1 MRKFYIFMLTI
12 FICMSCSDRDNHS
25 DEPTFVPDE
34 SQIEI
39 SEAFL
44 TPTFDAEG
52 GEITVEFVTQSDWS
66 VSVVNS
72 RAENWCSISP
82 LSGGAG
88 KATFIIRT
96 SANDTYD
103 ERNATIILQAG
114 ADSKTI
120 TVTQKPQKALLISSN
135 KIEIKKEGGEFS
147 LEIKSNVKF
156 EYFIEE
162 GIDWLSI
169 STTDTRT
176 LSTTQLLFNVAPNLS
191 GYKREASITITDGT
205 LSELVS
211 VYQEGD
217 IPQLIVTA
225 NQQVFDCEG
234 GTLKVEVSSNIN
246 YDMVFPDVSW
256 ITEDK
261 ERNQSTHTLYF
272 SISPN
277 ETDEDRR
284 AEIVF
289 NERDGELSEVVNILQ
304 YGQSKDPE
312 TEIRRFLINLYK
324 DTNGDNWKKNNNWC
338 SDAPIEQWYGVNTT
352 QNEDGT
358 TLVTLSLPN
367 NNLIGSIDL
376 SDCIYIEWLS
386 CEGNALSS
394 VNVSNCTNLKI
405 LQCDNNQL
413 KELLVDGTSL
423 TDIGCSS
430 NKLVTLN
437 LKNCS
442 KIESVNCSFNDIV
455 DLQADGLSSLK
466 NLICSQ
472 CQLKELNVSN
482 CLNLTYLYCD
492 SNPLEIIDV
501 SNTSLDN
508 GFASNLNWREPAW
521 PNLKVVKFRNC
532 PKLGSITVQNIG
544 SLQLLDLTDCKNLT
558 SLYCNN
564 VEQLEFLEIKGCNLL
579 ERLTVYKSGVHL
591 IDVSGYDKLVEIS
604 CADNI
609 CLTHFYADICTS
621 LVSLFCHNNHLAVL
635 NVDGCTSLDVL
646 ECSNNQ
652 LTSLETSTCHKLRNI
667 MCDNNLIEQI
677 SYPRSLENFSCINN
691 RITAKVPSWFSE
703 LIEFRCDYLYEYTG
717 YDYDNEKWL
726 YKMHTYGWWYEGE
739 PDCGPVY
746 HY

>member
-1 MRKFYIFMLTI
+1 M
-12 FICMSCSDRDNHS
+12 
-25 DEPTFVPDE
+25 E
-34 SQIEI
+34 
-39 SEAFL
+39 
-44 TPTFDAEG
+44 
-52 GEITVEFVTQSDWS
+52 
-66 VSVVNS
+66 
-72 RAENWCSISP
+72 
-82 LSGGAG
+82 
-88 KATFIIRT
+88 
-96 SANDTYD
+96 
-103 ERNATIILQAG
+103 
-114 ADSKTI
+114 
-120 TVTQKPQKALLISSN
+120 
-135 KIEIKKEGGEFS
+135 
-147 LEIKSNVKF
+147 
-156 EYFIEE
+156 
-162 GIDWLSI
+162 
-169 STTDTRT
+169 
-176 LSTTQLLFNVAPNLS
+176 
-191 GYKREASITITDGT
+191 
-205 LSELVS
+205 
-211 VYQEGD
+211 
-217 IPQLIVTA
+217 
-225 NQQVFDCEG
+225 
-234 GTLKVEVSSNIN
+234 
-246 YDMVFPDVSW
+246 
-256 ITEDK
+256 
-261 ERNQSTHTLYF
+261 
-272 SISPN
+272 
-277 ETDEDRR
+277 
-284 AEIVF
+284 
-289 NERDGELSEVVNILQ
+289 
-304 YGQSKDPE
+304 
-312 TEIRRFLINLYK
+312 
-324 DTNGDNWKKNNNWC
+324 KNNNWC

-358 TLVTLSLPN
+358 TLVTLFLPN

-521 PNLKVVKFRNC
+521 PNLKVVKFRSC

>member
-1 MRKFYIFMLTI
+1 MRIFSFFMLLFFFCI
-12 FICMSCSDRDNHS
+12 SCSDGDNYS
-25 DEPTFVPDE
+25 DNPISSPDE

-39 SEAFL
+39 SADLL
-44 TPTFDAEG
+44 TPTFNAEG
-52 GEITVEFVTQSDWS
+52 GETTIEFVTQSDWNA
-66 VSVVNS
+66 SVVNS

-82 LSGGAG
+82 LSGAAG
-88 KATFIIRT
+88 KATLVIRT
-96 SANDTYD
+96 TANDSFD

-114 ADSKTI
+114 TDSKTI
-120 TVTQKPQKALLISSN
+120 IVTQKPQKALLVSSN
-135 KIEIKKEGGEFS
+135 KIELKKEGGDFS
-147 LEIKSNVKF
+147 LEVKANVKF

-162 GIDWLSI
+162 GIDWI
-169 STTDTRT
+169 SVSTNDTRA
-176 LSTTQLLFNVAPNLS
+176 LSATQLLFNVTPNLS

-217 IPQLIVTA
+217 IPQLTVTA
-225 NQQVFDCEG
+225 SQQVFDYEG
-234 GTLKVEVSSNIN
+234 GTLKVEVNSNIH
-246 YDMVFPDVSW
+246 YDVVLPDVPW
-256 ITEDK
+256 IVEDK

-272 SISPN
+272 SVSPN
-277 ETDEDRR
+277 ETNEDRQ
-284 AEIVF
+284 AEIEF
-289 NERDGELSEVVNILQ
+289 KERNGELSEVVSVFQ

-312 TEIRRFLINLYK
+312 TEIRRFLVNLYK
-324 DTNGDNWKKNNNWC
+324 DTNGDNWKINNNWC
-338 SDAPIEQWYGVNTT
+338 SDVPVEQWYGVNTT

-358 TLVTLSLPN
+358 MLVTLSLSN
-367 NNLIGSIDL
+367 NNLVGSIDL
-376 SDCIYIEWLS
+376 SDCMYIEWLS
-386 CEGNALSS
+386 CGSNSLSS
-394 VNVSNCTNLKI
+394 INVTNCTNLKT
-405 LQCDNNQL
+405 LECSNNQL
-413 KELLVDGTSL
+413 KELLIDGSSL

-430 NKLVTLN
+430 NKLITLN

-442 KIESVNCSFNDIV
+442 KIESVDCSFNDIV
-455 DLQADGLSSLK
+455 DLQADGLPSLK
-466 NLICSQ
+466 NLYCPQ

-482 CLNLTYLYCD
+482 CLNLTYLYCY

-501 SNTSLDN
+501 SNTSLDD

-532 PKLGSITVQNIG
+532 SKLKTIAVQNIG
-544 SLQLLDLTDCKNLT
+544 SLQLLDFTDCNNMT
-558 SLYCNN
+558 YLYCNN
-564 VEQLEFLEIKGCNLL
+564 VEQLEFLEIKGCNSL

-591 IDVSGYDKLVEIS
+591 IDVSGYDKLIEIS

-635 NVDGCTSLDVL
+635 NLDGCTSLDVL
-646 ECSNNQ
+646 NCSNNQ

-703 LIEFRCDYLYEYTG
+703 LVEFRCDYLYEYTG

-739 PDCGPVY
+739 PDCGPTY

>member
-96 SANDTYD
+96 IANDTYD

-564 VEQLEFLEIKGCNLL
+564 VEQLEFLEIKGCNSL

-591 IDVSGYDKLVEIS
+591 IDVSGYGKLVEVS
-604 CADNI
+604 CANNAF
-609 CLTHFYADICTS
+609 LTHFYADICTS

>member
-1 MRKFYIFMLTI
+1 MRKFYFIMLAFFI
-12 FICMSCSDRDNHS
+12 FIGCSEGDNYY
-25 DEPTFVPDE
+25 DEPTSVPDN

-39 SEAFL
+39 PTASL
-44 TPTFDAEG
+44 TPCFDAKG
-52 GEITVEFVTQSDWS
+52 GEVFIEFVAKSDWTAS
-66 VSVVNS
+66 VSNA
-72 RAENWCSISP
+72 RAENWCSVSP
-82 LSGGAG
+82 LTGNAG
-88 KATFIIRT
+88 KATLVIRT
-96 SANDTYD
+96 TVNDTYD
-103 ERNATIILQAG
+103 ERNATVIIRAG
-114 ADSKTI
+114 SDSKTI
-120 TVTQKPQKALLISSN
+120 IVVQKPQNALLVSSN
-135 KIEIKKEGGEFS
+135 KIELEKEGGEFS
-147 LEIKSNVKF
+147 LEVKANVKF

-162 GIDWLSI
+162 GIDWI
-169 STTDTRT
+169 STSMSDTRS
-176 LSTTQLLFNVAPNLS
+176 LNITQLHFNVAPNLS
-191 GYKREASITITDGT
+191 GYKREAGITITDGT
-205 LSELVS
+205 LTELVS
-211 VYQEGD
+211 VYQEGE
-217 IPQLIVTA
+217 IPQLTVTA

-234 GTLKVEVSSNIN
+234 GNLKVEVTSNIN
-246 YDMVFPDVSW
+246 YDMVLPDVSW

-277 ETDEDRR
+277 ETNEDRQ

-289 NERDGELSEVVNILQ
+289 NEKDGGLSEVVNILQ
-304 YGQSKDPE
+304 YGQNKDPE
-312 TEIRRFLINLYK
+312 TEIRRFLINLYN
-324 DTNGDNWKKNNNWC
+324 DTNGDNWKINNNWC
-338 SDAPIEQWYGVNTT
+338 SDAPVEQWYGVNIT
-352 QNEDGT
+352 QNEEGK
-358 TLVTLSLPN
+358 TLVTLSLSS
-367 NNLIGSIDL
+367 NNLVGSIDL
-376 SDCIYIEWLS
+376 SDCTYIEWLS
-386 CEGNALSS
+386 CGGNTLSS
-394 VNVSNCTNLKI
+394 IDVTNCTSLKI
-405 LQCDNNQL
+405 LQCDNNEL
-413 KELLVDGTSL
+413 KELLVDGSSL

-430 NKLVTLN
+430 NKLTTLN

-455 DLQADGLSSLK
+455 DLQADGLPSLK
-466 NLICSQ
+466 NLYCPQ

-501 SNTSLDN
+501 SNTSLDD

-532 PKLGSITVQNIG
+532 SKLKTIAVQNIG
-544 SLQLLDLTDCKNLT
+544 SLQLLDFTDCNNMT
-558 SLYCNN
+558 YLYCNN
-564 VEQLEFLEIKGCNLL
+564 VEQLEFLEIKGCNSL

-591 IDVSGYDKLVEIS
+591 IDVSGYDKLIEIS

-635 NVDGCTSLDVL
+635 NLDGCTSLDVL
-646 ECSNNQ
+646 NCSNNQ

-703 LIEFRCDYLYEYTG
+703 LVDFRCDYLYEYTG

>member
-1 MRKFYIFMLTI
+1 M
-12 FICMSCSDRDNHS
+12 
-25 DEPTFVPDE
+25 
-34 SQIEI
+34 
-39 SEAFL
+39 
-44 TPTFDAEG
+44 
-52 GEITVEFVTQSDWS
+52 
-66 VSVVNS
+66 
-72 RAENWCSISP
+72 
-82 LSGGAG
+82 
-88 KATFIIRT
+88 
-96 SANDTYD
+96 
-103 ERNATIILQAG
+103 
-114 ADSKTI
+114 
-120 TVTQKPQKALLISSN
+120 
-135 KIEIKKEGGEFS
+135 
-147 LEIKSNVKF
+147 
-156 EYFIEE
+156 
-162 GIDWLSI
+162 
-169 STTDTRT
+169 
-176 LSTTQLLFNVAPNLS
+176 
-191 GYKREASITITDGT
+191 
-205 LSELVS
+205 
-211 VYQEGD
+211 
-217 IPQLIVTA
+217 
-225 NQQVFDCEG
+225 FDCEG

-358 TLVTLSLPN
+358 TLVTLFLPN

-521 PNLKVVKFRNC
+521 PNLKVVKFRSC

-703 LIEFRCDYLYEYTG
+703 LIEFRCDFLYQYTS

-726 YKMHTYGWWYEGE
+726 YKMRTYGWWYEGE
-739 PDCGPVY
+739 PDCGPAY
-746 HY
+746 HN